1 MPPLGCLFL
10 KLSDDQKKIV
20 LDKTFEAGSLE
31 FEKLKEELPKDEGRY
46 VLYDYSYQTKNG
58 QPHKK
63 IIFVF
68 WNPDSGKLKLKMMY
82 SSSKDAIKRK
92 MEAVAIEVQA
102 NDLGDLDK
110 DEIDDKLRK

>member
-1 MPPLGCLFL
+1 LFC
-10 KLSDDQKKIV
+10 
-20 LDKTFEAGSLE
+20 
-31 FEKLKEELPKDEGRY
+31 Y
-46 VLYDYSYQTKNG
+46 
-58 QPHKK
+58 
-63 IIFVF
+63 IFR
-68 WNPDSGKLKLKMMY
+68 NPDSGKLKLKMMY